1 MSFSQEFR
9 ESAVKRVLSG
19 GSVQDI
25 AGEFGVSKFTLYQWV
40 REQQPGGKPSR
51 VPSGLALQDK
61 QALLLESRALLDAD
75 LGEWL
80 RKKGL
85 HSEHL
90 EKWEKEIS
98 QAMAKNSEEQ
108 LRIKALEK
116 EIEDLK
122 KDLNRKDKALAEV
135 TAILALK
142 KKLSHLFPDEEK

>member
-9 ESAVKRVLSG
+9 ENVIKRVLSG
-19 GSVQDI
+19 GVIQEL
-25 AGEFGVSKFTLYQWV
+25 AEEFQVSKYTIYQWV
-40 REQQPGGKPSR
+40 KEKQPGGKPSQG
-51 VPSGLALQDK
+51 PSGLAIQDK
-61 QALLLESRALLDAD
+61 QTLLLESRGLSDSD

-80 RKKGL
+80 RKNGL

-90 EKWEKEIS
+90 ERWQKEIE
-98 QAMAKNSEEQ
+98 QTMIKNNEDK

-116 EIEDLK
+116 ENEELI

-142 KKLSHLFPDEEK
+142 KKLSHLFTDVEK